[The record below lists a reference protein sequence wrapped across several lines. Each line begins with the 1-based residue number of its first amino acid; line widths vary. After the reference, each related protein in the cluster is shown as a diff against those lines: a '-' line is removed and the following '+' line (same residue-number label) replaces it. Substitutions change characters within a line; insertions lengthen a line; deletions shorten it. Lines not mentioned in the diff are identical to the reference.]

1 MDGDTSED
9 TMTKGPTM
17 NVFKEQNQ
25 MLNAATLKS
34 KIKVRSEPY

>member
-17 NVFKEQNQ
+17 SGFKEQNQ
-25 MLNAATLKS
+25 MLNTAALKS